1 MILPIVITTYD
12 NGSGARTP
20 LALNTIQGLLTNLAY
35 PELYWI
41 LADDGSNQETH
52 VAPLLALLEKHN
64 QPCEASVVNRLG
76 VGASKNTALQK
87 AFSHAPVVLLLE
99 DDWLLNTHLN
109 IEPYVR
115 LLTKDTS
122 LGMVRF
128 GYLGGGME
136 ATFEGDALISY
147 WRLKRG
153 SGVYIYS
160 GQVSLRHERFY
171 KATGYHQEGI
181 SPGEEE
187 LEFCKRFNATDN
199 APDIVWP
206 AAFACQFNTG
216 AFLNIGMDHSLNNVE
231 PA

>member
-20 LALNTIQGLLTNLAY
+20 LALNTIQGLLSNLLY

-41 LADDGSNQETH
+41 IADDGSDPAH
-52 VAPLLALLEKHN
+52 VGALVGLLEKHH
-64 QPCEASVVNRLG
+64 QPHEASVVNRLG
-76 VGASKNTALQK
+76 VGASKNQALQK
-87 AFSHAPVVLLLE
+87 AFSHAPIVLLLE
-99 DDWLLNTHLN
+99 DDWLLSTNLN

-115 LLTKDTS
+115 LLEQNDTI
-122 LGMVRF
+122 GMVRF

-187 LEFCKRFNATDN
+187 LEFCKRFNATNN
-199 APDIVWP
+199 APDVVWP

-231 PA
+231 PK